1 MKPFARINLS
11 SVSSS
16 VALAKEEALRRLV
29 LVSSL
34 ALATMFSGCK
44 TGMFAPRSGEL
55 FQTTRMCPGPG
66 LYIYTAPLMVWVWG
80 VQKRGGEWTI
90 PIGIVGLPIAAVG
103 FVVDECVV
111 SPLVDLVCLP
121 YDLCQPYHGCYL
133 RIVDENGLPVQG
145 AEIYGCYCGDA
156 FSGTTDT
163 AGEFKINRLHNVKGH
178 FWASCDNHASW
189 YQGRDFDVANAK
201 AESDGKIVFQ
211 YTLSKMNPGG
221 WKAKKDISREEVLK
235 LLPGK
240 WSADHESRVWLQHG
254 FNCRY
259 ANDLDRH
266 CFTLEASGKVDSHVP
281 HEYEFYFG
289 ARHWDHGIYSV
300 WTLEGKDDVDEAKAR
315 RNHERLPSG
324 WLWRVHL
331 SNGPK
336 NTICSDSYYLGED
349 EKGPYLSPGPF
360 SEWKSLSEKLSLKYR
375 KVTE

>member
-1 MKPFARINLS
+1 MKKLTKAILGLS
-11 SVSSS
+11 LTLVM
-16 VALAKEEALRRLV
+16 AL
-29 LVSSL
+29 
-34 ALATMFSGCK
+34 TGCK
-44 TGMFAPRSGEL
+44 TGMFAPRTGQL

-66 LYIYTAPLMVWVWG
+66 SFVYTAPLMVWVWG

-90 PIGIVGLPIAAVG
+90 PIGIVGLPIAAAG

-121 YDLCQPYHGCYL
+121 YDLCQPKRSFYI
-133 RIVDENGLPVQG
+133 RVVDEFGKP
-145 AEIYGCYCGDA
+145 I
-156 FSGTTDT
+156 SGVKVWGRLEKADYYWMGEEKFKETTDA
-163 AGEFKINRLHNVKGH
+163 AGEISLDGTFPIKGH
-178 FWASCDNHASW
+178 CWASCPDYASW
-189 YQGRDFDVANAK
+189 WNHKKFKTVEVKPG
-201 AESDGKIVFQ
+201 SDGRIVIQFV
-211 YTLSKMNPGG
+211 LPKANPGG

-289 ARHWDHGIYSV
+289 ARHDDWDPRIYSV

-331 SNGPK
+331 SDGSK

-349 EKGPYLSPGPF
+349 EKGLYLSPGPF
-360 SEWKSLSEKLSLKYR
+360 SEWKSLSDLSEKLSLKYR
-375 KVTE
+375 KVKE

>member
-1 MKPFARINLS
+1 MKKPTKAIF
-11 SVSSS
+11 
-16 VALAKEEALRRLV
+16 V
-29 LVSSL
+29 LSL
-34 ALATMFSGCK
+34 ALMVALTGCK
-44 TGMFAPRSGEL
+44 TGMFAPRTGQL

-66 LYIYTAPLMVWVWG
+66 SYVYTAPLMLWVWG

-90 PIGIVGLPIAAVG
+90 PIGIVGIPIAAAG

-121 YDLCQPYHGCYL
+121 YDLCQPKRSFHI
-133 RIVDENGLPVQG
+133 RVVDEFGQPVPG
-145 AEIYGCYCGDA
+145 AKVRGSFSKYVGSYCTGTER
-156 FSGTTDT
+156 FSETTDA
-163 AGEFKINRLHNVKGH
+163 AGEISLDGTFHLKGH
-178 FWASCDNHASW
+178 CWASCPDHASW
-189 YQGRDFDVANAK
+189 WNNKKFKTAEVKPGPDERIVIQFVLPK
-201 AESDGKIVFQ
+201 A
-211 YTLSKMNPGG
+211 NPGG

-281 HEYEFYFG
+281 HEYVFYFG
-289 ARHWDHGIYSV
+289 ARHDDWDHGIYSV

-349 EKGPYLSPGPF
+349 EKGLYLSPGPF

-375 KVTE
+375 KVKQ